1 MDKLISLF
9 VMSKKGYETLLDIC
23 ESNSHVVSCVI
34 SSRDKNVLN
43 DYYDDIKALCYS
55 YKLQFYDRNE
65 NYTIT
70 TSYAIAISWR
80 WIINIAPSILVVFHD
95 SLLPRYRGFNP
106 LVTALINGDEK
117 IGVSAI
123 LATEEFDRGNILAQ
137 SFTDIAYPIK
147 IDKAIDL
154 ICQNY
159 KELASKIIDMLK
171 TGNKLI
177 GDAQKEE
184 NASYSLWRDDDDYH
198 IDWSMSSAEIKKFI
212 DAVGYPYKGAMAVVN
227 GRKARILDSELV
239 ADVNIDQRCP
249 GKVIFVVESKPVVVC
264 GSGLL
269 KINELTD
276 DLTSESLLPL
286 SSFRVRFR

>member
-1 MDKLISLF
+1 MEKLISLF

-23 ESNSHVVSCVI
+23 ESNSNVVSCVI

-43 DYYDDIKALCYS
+43 DYYDDIKAVCNA
-55 YKLQFYDRNE
+55 YKLPFYDRNE
-65 NYTIT
+65 AYTIT

-80 WIINIAPSILVVFHD
+80 WIIDIAPSVLVVFHD

-159 KELASKIIDMLK
+159 KELASEIIDMLK
-171 TGNKLI
+171 NGNELI
-177 GDAQKEE
+177 GYAQNEE
-184 NASYSLWRDDDDYH
+184 DASYSLWRDDDDYH
-198 IDWSMSSAEIKKFI
+198 IDWSISSAEIKKFI
-212 DAVGYPYKGAMAVVN
+212 DAVGYPYKGAMTVVN
-227 GRKARILDSELV
+227 GRRARILDSELV
-239 ADVNIDQRCP
+239 VDVNIEQRCP
-249 GKVIFVVESKPVVVC
+249 GKVIFVVDSKPVVVC

-276 DLTSESLLPL
+276 DLTNESILPL
-286 SSFRVRFR
+286 YNFRVRFR